1 MAAVALMMIII
12 QILCVYIPATALVMI
27 NANFDERNID
37 LAGSIDE
44 VGTECAAILRQI
56 FKKNKQSW
64 GALGAQGV
72 LVNIFMLALTGQ
84 IDEKQ
89 LKINWKLK
97 EDMFKKQ
104 EIDSALVTKLREK
117 AEQDG
122 FFMDK
127 NGHKID
133 VEYQDKTQSSNIKP
147 ISSEQIKQ
155 ILKSES

>member
-1 MAAVALMMIII
+1 MMIII
-12 QILCVYIPATALVMI
+12 QILCVYVPATALVMI
-27 NANFDERNID
+27 NANFNEKNID

-89 LKINWKLK
+89 LRINWKLK

-104 EIDSALVTKLREK
+104 EIDSALAIKLREK

-122 FFMDK
+122 FFMDE

>member
-1 MAAVALMMIII
+1 MMIII